1 MVEYTLSHSLRFSTK
16 KSKVIYQ
23 LELTHKKYTISI
35 KNLKV
40 THIHVKIFILLL
52 VNNKNIFL
60 YKALYLIINSYST
73 SKHHRIISMMDKI
86 RTMHWTGISGQQL
99 QQHD

>member
-1 MVEYTLSHSLRFSTK
+1 MQQLLIKIWIQTSKLNSNDLWWNTHCVTHLDFQQK

-35 KNLKV
+35 KNIKV

-60 YKALYLIINSYST
+60 YEALYLIINS
-73 SKHHRIISMMDKI
+73 
-86 RTMHWTGISGQQL
+86 
-99 QQHD
+99 